1 MMNGTFKERLN
12 KVCDL
17 HPEIP
22 AVGEGRQT
30 VIAKKMGVSQ
40 EAVRKWL
47 AGESEPRRR
56 KMQELADVLDVSF
69 IFLATGHVQ
78 DPDRLFMLDE
88 TNEFINA
95 VIEKKVSQKN
105 STVEVE
111 CACLEAELGD
121 SASLDDNMH
130 SQLIRGDKD
139 FDALRM
145 DRLDGGT
152 HAYLSMLRDKKFH
165 VGWNK
170 KRKCYTAIREGGAYD
185 FTVSSCRLVVRP
197 RREGKETPHNRK
209 AKMAAGV
216 PFNRPFA
223 EDVRSVLAI
232 KQIGYVSSIAWD
244 FVDVTG
250 LQGKYDVIKEYEAGL
265 YSINDTEYKHEIA

>member
-17 HPEIP
+17 HPDIP

-47 AGESEPRRR
+47 AGISEPRSK

-69 IFLATGHVQ
+69 IFLATGHIQ

-95 VIEKKVSQKN
+95 VIEKDSQKD
-105 STVEVE
+105 SIVEVE
-111 CACLEAELGD
+111 CEGIKADLGD
-121 SASLDDNMH
+121 SASSDDNIH
-130 SQLIRGDKD
+130 IQLIRSDKD
-139 FDALRM
+139 YDALRM
-145 DRLDGGT
+145 DILDGGT
-152 HAYLSMLRDKKFH
+152 HAYLSMLRDKKFN

-170 KRKCYTAIREGGAYD
+170 KRKCYTAIRQGEAYD

-209 AKMAAGV
+209 AKMAASV

-223 EDVRSVLAI
+223 EDVRSILAI

-250 LQGKYDVIKEYEAGL
+250 LQGKHDVIKEYEAGL

>member
-22 AVGEGRQT
+22 AVGEGRQI

-40 EAVRKWL
+40 GAVRKWL
-47 AGESEPRRR
+47 TGESEPSSK
-56 KMQELADVLDVSF
+56 KMQELADMLDVSF
-69 IFLATGHVQ
+69 IFLATGHIQ
-78 DPDRLFMLDE
+78 DPDRVFMLDE

-95 VIEKKVSQKN
+95 VIEKDSQKN

-111 CACLEAELGD
+111 CAGLKAEFCD
-121 SASLDDNMH
+121 SSSLDGNMH
-130 SQLIRGDKD
+130 IQFIRGDKD

-145 DRLDGGT
+145 DILDGGT

-170 KRKCYTAIREGGAYD
+170 KRKCYTAIREGGAYY

-197 RREGKETPHNRK
+197 RKEGKETPHNRK

-250 LQGKYDVIKEYEAGL
+250 LQGKHDVIKEYEAGL